1 MKKILTFSLLLILSC
16 TTGPKSTPY
25 WVNEQPISQNS
36 WIGIGY
42 TSLSGDDY
50 RETARNKAIQEIAAQ
65 IEVHIES
72 SLKTVTTEVNFKV
85 DEFAESIIQS
95 RVNMTLEDVRI
106 KDTHSSDDDY
116 YVLMELRYSDY
127 YRRIELKKQKAIN
140 TAIDYMTTA
149 ENNLSIESFRYL
161 SRSLEEINPFMDLPL
176 KAEYPK
182 GSGQKI
188 NLFSTINILTG
199 DLINRIVLTCDK
211 SEISTIIGMRN
222 EHVFKVRCVDK
233 QTGKPL
239 SNIPLN
245 ASMNG
250 NNITENVITSETG
263 EAVFHLFKVTDKRP
277 VQYFDIT
284 VDLSENEGNIDIT
297 NLATVNVKVNAKS
310 PTIFINITE
319 KNLNESVANPF
330 VMPAIKEFFVE
341 TYGAEFTDSK
351 KQSDF
356 YISAEVNTTAK
367 SMTKNEYGLF
377 QAYGDGTISI
387 FDTSTEKELYQKSKN
402 NVMGADFTS
411 IEGAGRNAL
420 KKMVKILRTET
431 FSEIIA
437 GLDDYSEKKKR

>member
-1 MKKILTFSLLLILSC
+1 MDYPTS
-16 TTGPKSTPY
+16 PDA
-25 WVNEQPISQNS
+25 

-42 TSLSGDDY
+42 VTISGDEY
-50 RETARNKAIQEIAAQ
+50 REIARNKAIEEIAAQ
-65 IEVHIES
+65 IEVHIKS
-72 SLKTVTTEVNFKV
+72 SLEIITTEVNYKV

-95 RVNMTLEDVRI
+95 RVNMTLEDVKI
-106 KDTHSSDDDY
+106 VDLYSTGVDY
-116 YVLMELRYSDY
+116 YVYVELRYSDY

-140 TAIDYMTTA
+140 TAVDYMTSA
-149 ENNLSIESFRYL
+149 EEKLSIESFSYL
-161 SRSLEEINPFMDLPL
+161 SKALEEIKPFMDLPL
-176 KAEYPK
+176 KAEYPQ
-182 GSGQKI
+182 GSGKQI
-188 NLFSTINILTG
+188 NLYSTINILAK
-199 DLINRIVLTCDK
+199 DLNNRFKLTCDI

-263 EAVFHLFKVTDKRP
+263 EAVFHLFKVTDRRP

-284 VDLSENEGNIDIT
+284 VDLSEIEGNINFT

-310 PTIFINITE
+310 PTIFIDITE
-319 KNLNESVANPF
+319 KNLNKLVANPF

-367 SMTKNEYGLF
+367 SMTQNEYGIF

-411 IEGAGRNAL
+411 IDGAGRNAL
-420 KKMVKILRTET
+420 KKMVKILETET

-437 GLDDYSEKKKR
+437 GLDDYSVNR

>member
-16 TTGPKSTPY
+16 TTGPKSAPY

-42 TSLSGDDY
+42 ATVSGDEY
-50 RETARNKAIQEIAAQ
+50 RETARNKAIQEIASQ

-245 ASMNG
+245 SSMNG

-420 KKMVKILRTET
+420 KKMVKILKTET

>member
-1 MKKILTFSLLLILSC
+1 
-16 TTGPKSTPY
+16 
-25 WVNEQPISQNS
+25 
-36 WIGIGY
+36 
-42 TSLSGDDY
+42 
-50 RETARNKAIQEIAAQ
+50 
-65 IEVHIES
+65 
-72 SLKTVTTEVNFKV
+72 V

-95 RVNMTLEDVRI
+95 RVNMTLEDVKI
-106 KDTHSSDDDY
+106 VDLYSTGVEY
-116 YVLMELRYSDY
+116 YVYVELRYSDY

-161 SRSLEEINPFMDLPL
+161 SRSLEEIKPFMDLPL
-176 KAEYPK
+176 KAEYPQ

-188 NLFSTINILTG
+188 NIFSKINILTG
-199 DLINRIVLTCDK
+199 DLIKRIVLTCDK

-263 EAVFHLFKVTDKRP
+263 EAVFHLFKVTDRRP

-284 VDLSENEGNIDIT
+284 VDLSEIEGNIDFT
-297 NLATVNVKVNAKS
+297 NLAIVNVKVNAKS
-310 PTIFINITE
+310 PTIFIKITE
-319 KNLNESVANPF
+319 KNLNKLVANPF

-341 TYGAEFTDSK
+341 TYGAEFTNSK

-367 SMTKNEYGLF
+367 SMAQNEYGIF

-420 KKMVKILRTET
+420 KKMVKILET
-431 FSEIIA
+431 DTFHEIIA
-437 GLDDYSEKKKR
+437 GLDNYSVNR

>member
-1 MKKILTFSLLLILSC
+1 MKKILTFYLLLFISC
-16 TTGPKSTPY
+16 ATGPKPAPT
-25 WVNEQPISQNS
+25 WVMDYPTSPDA

-42 TSLSGDDY
+42 VKISGDEY
-50 RETARNKAIQEIAAQ
+50 REIARNKAIEEIAAQ
-65 IEVHIES
+65 IEVHIKS
-72 SLKTVTTEVNFKV
+72 SLKIITTEVNYKV

-95 RVNMTLEDVRI
+95 RVNMTLEDVKI
-106 KDTHSSDDDY
+106 VDLYSTGVEY
-116 YVLMELRYSDY
+116 YVYVELRYSDY

-161 SRSLEEINPFMDLPL
+161 SRSLEEIKPFMDLPL

-199 DLINRIVLTCDK
+199 DLIKRIVLTCDK

-263 EAVFHLFKVTDKRP
+263 EAVFHLFKVTDRRP

-284 VDLSENEGNIDIT
+284 VDLSEIEGNIDFT
-297 NLATVNVKVNAKS
+297 NLAIVNVKVNAKS
-310 PTIFINITE
+310 PTIFIKITE
-319 KNLNESVANPF
+319 KNLNKLVANPF

-341 TYGAEFTDSK
+341 TYGAEFTNSK

-367 SMTKNEYGLF
+367 SMAQNEYGIF

-420 KKMVKILRTET
+420 KKMVKILET
-431 FSEIIA
+431 DTFHEIIA
-437 GLDDYSEKKKR
+437 GLDNYSVNR

>member
-1 MKKILTFSLLLILSC
+1 II
-16 TTGPKSTPY
+16 
-25 WVNEQPISQNS
+25 
-36 WIGIGY
+36 
-42 TSLSGDDY
+42 
-50 RETARNKAIQEIAAQ
+50 
-65 IEVHIES
+65 
-72 SLKTVTTEVNFKV
+72 TTEVNYKV

-95 RVNMTLEDVRI
+95 RVNMTLEDVKI
-106 KDTHSSDDDY
+106 IDSYSTGEKY
-116 YVLMELRYSDY
+116 YVYVELRYADF

-140 TAIDYMTTA
+140 TAVDYMTTA

-161 SRSLEEINPFMDLPL
+161 SRSLEEIKPFMDLPL

-188 NLFSTINILTG
+188 NLYSKINILTG
-199 DLINRIVLTCDK
+199 DLIKRTVLTCDK

-245 ASMNG
+245 ASMNE
-250 NNITENVITSETG
+250 NNITNNVITSETG
-263 EAVFHLFKVTDKRP
+263 EAVFHLFKVTDRRP

-284 VDLSENEGNIDIT
+284 VDLSEIEGNINFT

-310 PTIFINITE
+310 PTIFIDITE
-319 KNLNESVANPF
+319 KNLNKLVANPF

-367 SMTKNEYGLF
+367 SMTQNEYGIF

-411 IEGAGRNAL
+411 IDGAGRNAL
-420 KKMVKILRTET
+420 KKMVKILETET

-437 GLDDYSEKKKR
+437 GLDDYSVNK